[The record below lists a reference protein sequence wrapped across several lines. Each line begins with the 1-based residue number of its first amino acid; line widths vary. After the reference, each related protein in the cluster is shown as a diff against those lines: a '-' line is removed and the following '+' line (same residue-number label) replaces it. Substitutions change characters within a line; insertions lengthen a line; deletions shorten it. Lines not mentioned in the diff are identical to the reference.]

1 MPDGG
6 SLTLETANV
15 TLDEAF
21 CRDRGLVQPGEFV
34 MLAIADD
41 GCGMDEEIKAH
52 LFEPFFT
59 TKEQGKGTGL
69 GLSTVYGVVA
79 QNGGVVDV
87 FSEPLHGTTFKIY
100 LPRTD
105 AEPESLQDRQLTRLP
120 RGSETII
127 LVEDEDIV
135 REVAVRL
142 LKRQGYRVH
151 AYANGGEAM
160 MAAGEIR
167 EEFHLLITDVV
178 MPGINGRVLA
188 QNLRALRPSM
198 KVLFTSG
205 YTGDVMIHHGMLDEG
220 IEFIAKPYTLEQL
233 AKRVRDVLDSGA
245 NGQGRG

>member
-1 MPDGG
+1 
-6 SLTLETANV
+6 
-15 TLDEAF
+15 
-21 CRDRGLVQPGEFV
+21 
-34 MLAIADD
+34 
-41 GCGMDEEIKAH
+41 
-52 LFEPFFT
+52 
-59 TKEQGKGTGL
+59 
-69 GLSTVYGVVA
+69 
-79 QNGGVVDV
+79 
-87 FSEPLHGTTFKIY
+87 
-100 LPRTD
+100 
-105 AEPESLQDRQLTRLP
+105 LP
-120 RGSETII
+120 RGGETII
-127 LVEDEDIV
+127 LVEDEDMV
-135 REVAVRL
+135 REVAMRL

-233 AKRVRDVLDSGA
+233 ANRVRDVLDSGA
-245 NGQGRG
+245 NGHGRG